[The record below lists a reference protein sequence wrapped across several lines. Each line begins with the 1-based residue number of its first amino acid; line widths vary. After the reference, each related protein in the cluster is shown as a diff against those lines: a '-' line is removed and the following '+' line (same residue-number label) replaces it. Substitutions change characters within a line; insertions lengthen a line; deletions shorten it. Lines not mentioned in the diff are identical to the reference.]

1 MVGRF
6 VGNRIRNNLHL
17 ARTYMLHSLLKYE
30 VEVHWTYITE
40 EQKMYLNWPLEE
52 GGKFLLVIHNCMTLI

>member
-1 MVGRF
+1 
-6 VGNRIRNNLHL
+6 
-17 ARTYMLHSLLKYE
+17 MLHSLLKYE

-52 GGKFLLVIHNCMTLI
+52 GGKFLLVIYNFMTLI